1 MKKLVALL
9 VLSMLALS
17 SCKKDATEVTEES
30 ETTVTDTA
38 SVATDS
44 VASASAAM
52 VEPMQPDATGANPN
66 TIMRQNSGMPMQQT
80 TTAVQ
85 QVQQPVATAKGMN
98 PAHGQPGH
106 NCAIA
111 VGAPLNSAV
120 KKAPVAS
127 NTILPVQQSQTML
140 QPNTVPNSP
149 MSFNTDGKSTITT
162 STPTTPVV
170 TAPGM
175 NPPHGQEGHVC
186 AVAVGAPLPKP

>member
-1 MKKLVALL
+1 MKNLVALL
-9 VLSMLALS
+9 VISMLALS

-38 SVATDS
+38 SAATDS
-44 VASASAAM
+44 VATTNTI
-52 VEPMQPDATGANPN
+52 VLPMQPDVTGANPN
-66 TIMRQNSGMPMQQT
+66 TIMNQNSGMPMQQT

-85 QVQQPVATAKGMN
+85 QVQQPVATAKGIN

-111 VGAPLNSAV
+111 VGAPLNSSA
-120 KKAPVAS
+120 KKASVAS
-127 NTILPVQQSQTML
+127 NTVLPVQQSQTMP

-162 STPTTPVV
+162 STPTTPVE

-186 AVAVGAPLPKP
+186 AVAVGAPLPKS